1 MKKIMREEEMERYL
15 MSLGYDIEIPETD
28 GTNDMVIDSSLV
40 CDYAAELGYR
50 AVMDEDS
57 YEIIFYLD

>member
-15 MSLGYDIEIPETD
+15 MSLGYDIEISETD

-40 CDYAAELGYR
+40 CDYAEELGYR